1 MKDLTQKETIEMNP
15 IEPKTPS
22 ERVTIPLASARTA
35 RLPAERHPVAAP
47 RIANLTDIPRTDHAA
62 FRSWWLGA
70 HSRRCC
76 LEVLS
81 RYGSEGFGLELE
93 LCEVAEEVMKAADVH
108 RDAFESTRERLAG
121 RMWSLINSL
130 EPPDGLLSGP
140 ELAAAGVEVFDY
152 VPA

>member
-1 MKDLTQKETIEMNP
+1 MKDLKQEKAKAKVPIPDPEGIEGPTITRP
-15 IEPKTPS
+15 TVRTVRKPS
-22 ERVTIPLASARTA
+22 VTHAPRTA
-35 RLPAERHPVAAP
+35 
-47 RIANLTDIPRTDHAA
+47 NLADIPRTDHAA
-62 FRSWWLGA
+62 FRAWWLGA
-70 HSRRCC
+70 HARRCC
-76 LEVLS
+76 LEVLN

-93 LCEVAEEVMKAADVH
+93 LCEVAEEVMAAADVH

>member
-1 MKDLTQKETIEMNP
+1 MKFTFPKKVVVETAISEVQGAVAHVKRELP
-15 IEPKTPS
+15 LATTRHHSDS
-22 ERVTIPLASARTA
+22 ERS
-35 RLPAERHPVAAP
+35 

-93 LCEVAEEVMKAADVH
+93 LCEVAEEVMAAADVH

>member
-1 MKDLTQKETIEMNP
+1 MNSIIQKKVVVETAISEVQGAVADVKRELP
-15 IEPKTPS
+15 LATTRHHSDS
-22 ERVTIPLASARTA
+22 ERI
-35 RLPAERHPVAAP
+35 

-62 FRSWWLGA
+62 FRAWWMGS

-76 LEVLS
+76 LEVLN

-93 LCEVAEEVMKAADVH
+93 LCEVAEEVMAAADVH

-130 EPPDGLLSGP
+130 EPPDGLLSGS
-140 ELAAAGVEVFDY
+140 ELAAAGVEVFID
-152 VPA
+152 AG